1 MYPATAGY
9 KRQMMKHGTR
19 RRITGTLGPV
29 SITGDDIKRDSLS
42 ITGRAT
48 EESDTK
54 IGGVYLGEIELT
66 LKNSFLER
74 MPRNEIRG
82 KELSIS
88 IGLWI
93 PDPEDEIDGGDW
105 EDIPVGVFTLTAP
118 KISTEGVAIHG
129 YDHMKMLDRK
139 CDIDTTTGTPYG
151 YLTYI
156 AEACG
161 ITLGQTQE
169 EIMALPNGT
178 EALGLYSDNDIETYR
193 DLLYWLA
200 QSTATF
206 ACADRAG
213 NIVLRRFGNQND
225 IELDDQIE
233 LDEDHRDSDVV
244 FSGYTTKWT
253 GITVTDAETNISRY
267 YGLEIDDG
275 LTMNLGTNPFLQI
288 GSPTAVERRRRNVL
302 EGIAPIQYTPF
313 FTNSARDPIFD
324 LGDDITFTGGISGE
338 STGVIMAYTYGLDN
352 YTFEGYGDDPDLA
365 SARSKT
371 DKNISGLIQTTTENE
386 VVYYNFANVEPIT
399 IQPEEETEIA
409 SLAFT
414 CAQKTNVKIMHEFI
428 FDTKSDLSQ
437 NGAYE
442 LRYYLDE
449 EPIPYSPYERLGP
462 IGQLTQGDIT
472 EASIT
477 RDFYYVLKEIDAN
490 QRHVWQVKI
499 ITHGIT
505 ETTIDSNHAHVTLE
519 GQRLYGED
527 YYGGLIEARDTIEAV
542 GIGNFALVSIS
553 DTAAISVTNPNDWIH
568 PQITDTVEEIATS
581 GIGLLPIAEGTGSL
595 APTIYME
602 GGYPW
607 ATEDG
612 ALWVSEDDDR
622 WVTE

>member
-9 KRQMMKHGTR
+9 KSQMMRHGTR
-19 RRITGTLGPV
+19 RRVTGTIGSVPF
-29 SITGDDIKRDSLS
+29 TGDDIKRESLT

-66 LKNSFLER
+66 LKNSFLEKI
-74 MPRNEIRG
+74 PRDQLRG
-82 KELSIS
+82 KEIS
-88 IGLWI
+88 VNIGLWI

-118 KISTEGVAIHG
+118 KISTEGVALHG
-129 YDHMKMLDRK
+129 YDNMKKLDRT
-139 CDIDTTTGTPYG
+139 CDLDTTTGTPYG

-161 ITLGQTQE
+161 ITLGQTAE

-178 EALGLYSDNDIETYR
+178 EVLGLYSENDIETYR

-213 NIVLRRFGNQND
+213 NIVLRRFGSQND

-253 GITVTDAETNISRY
+253 GITVTDAETNTSRY

-275 LTMNLGTNPFLQI
+275 LTMNLGANPFLQM
-288 GSPTAVERRRRNVL
+288 GSAIAVDRRRRNVL
-302 EGIAPIQYTPF
+302 EGIAPIQYVPF
-313 FTNSARDPIFD
+313 YTNSARDPIFD
-324 LGDDITFTGGISGE
+324 LGDEIKFTGGISGE
-338 STGVIMAYTYGLDN
+338 STGVIMAFTYTVN
-352 YTFEGYGDDPDLA
+352 SYTFEGYGDDPDLA

-371 DKNISGLIQTTTENE
+371 DKDISGLIQTTTENE
-386 VVYYNFANVEPIT
+386 VVYYNFANLEPIT
-399 IQPEEETEIA
+399 IQPEQETEIA

-414 CAQKTNVKIMHEFI
+414 CAQKTNVKILHEFI
-428 FDTKSDLSQ
+428 FDMKSDLSQ
-437 NGAYE
+437 DGSYE
-442 LRYYLDE
+442 LTYYLDE
-449 EPIPYSPYERLGP
+449 EPVPYQPYERLGP
-462 IGQLTQGDIT
+462 IAQLTQGDTT
-472 EASIT
+472 ETSIT
-477 RDFYYVLKEIDAN
+477 RDFYYALKDIEPN

-499 ITHGIT
+499 TTHGIS
-505 ETTIDSNHAHVTLE
+505 ETTIGSNHAHVTLE

-542 GIGNFALVSIS
+542 GIGNLALVSIS
-553 DTAAISVTNPNDWIH
+553 DAATVSRTDPNDWIH
-568 PQITDTVEEIATS
+568 PQISETVAKIAPS
-581 GIGLLPIAEGTGSL
+581 GIGLLQIAEGTGEL
-595 APTIYME
+595 APTIYMQ

-607 ATEDG
+607 AAEDG
-612 ALWVSEDDDR
+612 ALWVTEDDDR
-622 WVTE
+622 WTTE